1 MNIFEKLKA
10 SIVKTLPDTSG
21 PVSVNATDI
30 VKVVRTALLVGGST
44 TVVEIL
50 GNLKPDMFGNHSM
63 LAALVIA
70 VSTDFLMRFIKDNG
84 LSRTK

>member
-21 PVSVNATDI
+21 PVSVNTTDI
-30 VKVVRTALLVGGST
+30 VKVIRTALLVGGST

-50 GNLKPDMFGNHSM
+50 GNLQPDMFGNHSM